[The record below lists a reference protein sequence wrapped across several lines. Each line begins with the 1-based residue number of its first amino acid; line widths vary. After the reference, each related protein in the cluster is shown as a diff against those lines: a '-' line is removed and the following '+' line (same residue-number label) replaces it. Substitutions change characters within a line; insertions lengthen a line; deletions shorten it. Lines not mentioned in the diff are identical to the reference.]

1 MSITTENLS
10 KTTKL
15 AANLEKQIEKARE
28 IAKEINELGVLEVV
42 ILYDVKPA
50 TYQVPVINVQSEK
63 K

>member
-28 IAKEINELGVLEVV
+28 IAKEVNELGVLEVV

-50 TYQVPVINVQSEK
+50 TYQAPVINAESEK